1 MSGLERID
9 ETALEKTVALDRK
22 IKAQGKSLELVD
34 YNDKIRARLD
44 KFFKVL

>member
-1 MSGLERID
+1 MSEIERID
-9 ETALEKTVALDRK
+9 ETALEKIVALNRK
-22 IKAQGKSLELVD
+22 IKAQGKSLELVG